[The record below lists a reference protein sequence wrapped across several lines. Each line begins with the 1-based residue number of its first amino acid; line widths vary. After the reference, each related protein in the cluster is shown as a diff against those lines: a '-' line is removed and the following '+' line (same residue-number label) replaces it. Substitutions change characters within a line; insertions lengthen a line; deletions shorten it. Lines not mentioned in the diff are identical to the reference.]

1 MVKKILTQFFLFK
14 PICRLILLTHS
25 ISLVSLQTRDFLMF
39 SQGIEWNQWYE
50 MGYNEMGYE
59 MTRIFHSS
67 FQSLKKYFQGF

>member
-1 MVKKILTQFFLFK
+1 
-14 PICRLILLTHS
+14 
-25 ISLVSLQTRDFLMF
+25 MF